1 MESTFPHWKVQGRLL
16 RPTEE
21 DAAEEHAELVQLHE
35 KWEKA
40 LGERTWRVE
49 IQLSNEKRALGCLV

>member
-1 MESTFPHWKVQGRLL
+1 MESTFPRRCSLTVVGLL

-40 LGERTWRVE
+40 R
-49 IQLSNEKRALGCLV
+49 